1 MTSAEH
7 DLEVARD
14 VELARWTT
22 LELGGPADH
31 FFEGRAEEDVTRAV
45 AWARARG
52 LPLVVLGGGSNL
64 IVADGGFRGVVLKMA
79 TRGLRFEGDGTVVAA
94 AGEPWDAFVDA
105 AIARGLAGVECL
117 AGIPGLVG
125 ATPIQNVGAYGQ
137 EVAETIREVRVLERA
152 SGGIL
157 TLPARACGFGYR
169 DSVFRRQPSA
179 YVVLAVTFALRP
191 GGAPALRYREL
202 QDALSGQPTP
212 SVAQVAATVRALRRG
227 KSMLLDAGDPNRRSV
242 GSFFTNAVLDAAD
255 FAAFAAR
262 AVAAGVV
269 TAVDQ
274 VPRFATEDGRFKVPA
289 AWLIERAGF
298 PKGLRRGPVGISS
311 AHALAL
317 VHFGGG
323 STTQLL
329 ALADEIR
336 AGVAARF
343 GVTLS
348 REPVLLDAHG
358 LDAA

>member
-1 MTSAEH
+1 
-7 DLEVARD
+7 
-14 VELARWTT
+14 
-22 LELGGPADH
+22 
-31 FFEGRAEEDVTRAV
+31 
-45 AWARARG
+45 
-52 LPLVVLGGGSNL
+52 
-64 IVADGGFRGVVLKMA
+64 
-79 TRGLRFEGDGTVVAA
+79 
-94 AGEPWDAFVDA
+94 
-105 AIARGLAGVECL
+105 
-117 AGIPGLVG
+117 
-125 ATPIQNVGAYGQ
+125 
-137 EVAETIREVRVLERA
+137 
-152 SGGIL
+152 
-157 TLPARACGFGYR
+157 
-169 DSVFRRQPSA
+169 
-179 YVVLAVTFALRP
+179 VVLAVTFALRP